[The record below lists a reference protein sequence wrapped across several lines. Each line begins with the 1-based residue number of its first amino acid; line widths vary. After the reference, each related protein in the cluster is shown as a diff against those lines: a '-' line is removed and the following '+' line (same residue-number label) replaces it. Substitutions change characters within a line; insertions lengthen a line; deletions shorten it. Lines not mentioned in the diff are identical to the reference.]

1 MKQTKSENTSSKI
14 TQRLDSGRK
23 LENYQDLDK
32 LKEVFFLFPGY
43 NWTPGYR
50 TNQGGGKDKAFLSW

>member
-1 MKQTKSENTSSKI
+1 MCVRQKECPEQEIGDISKMKQTKSENTSSKI

-32 LKEVFFLFPGY
+32 SKEVFFLFPGY
-43 NWTPGYR
+43 N
-50 TNQGGGKDKAFLSW
+50 

>member
-43 NWTPGYR
+43 N
-50 TNQGGGKDKAFLSW
+50 